1 LALICAGGITQKIF
15 QPIAWLNQTV

>member
-1 LALICAGGITQKIF
+1 LALICAGGINQKIF